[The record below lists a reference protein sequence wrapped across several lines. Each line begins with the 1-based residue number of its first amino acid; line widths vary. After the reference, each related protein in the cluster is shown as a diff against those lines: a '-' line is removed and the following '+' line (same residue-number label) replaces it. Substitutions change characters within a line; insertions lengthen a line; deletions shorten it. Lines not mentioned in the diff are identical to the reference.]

1 MNKNKKSLYR
11 LSIIAISVAGLFGAH
26 AVFAQDSQTKKTDSD
41 RLKEVEVV
49 GTSPLPGI
57 GIEKDKLPYDVQTV
71 TDEQLYRGQSL
82 NLTDYMS
89 RNLLGVNINEVQ
101 GSPFQADITYR
112 GFRLSGILGSS
123 QGMSVYLDGVRVN
136 EPFGDVVNWDMIPE
150 SAINNVT
157 LVPGSNPIYGLNT
170 LGGAL
175 AFTTKSG
182 LTAPGTE
189 VKLQAGSFGRMR
201 ADVAY
206 GSKSNDG
213 YHNFISATG
222 FREDGWRDH
231 SSGQLGNV
239 FAKVG
244 RQQNDSNWT
253 LSLLHGR
260 SNLLGNGLL
269 PSYSYGSG
277 LDYGPGF
284 DQEGQ
289 GRAIFTSR
297 TPGMYES
304 NRRWVY
310 THPDRTENQLTM
322 INFGL
327 QRLLDSETELAI
339 NAYVRNSKRKTV
351 GGDAE
356 IEADFDGGVFDEHD
370 NEVVLNKTALS
381 QTSYGTSS
389 NLTKIL
395 DRHQLTTGA
404 SFDASKTSFLG
415 SQEFDCQLAA
425 NRQVS
430 GCADSHDE
438 AKLFGRSYALGIYAS
453 DTYMLD
459 DRTHVTA
466 SARLN
471 HARVKN
477 DLTTYFGDP
486 GARDSRNTNESFSY
500 NSFNPSLGATYKAS
514 EAITWFGNIGQS
526 NRVPTAIELGC
537 ADKNNPCRLPTG
549 LQADPYLKQV
559 IARTIE
565 TGLRWRPSVDSAVS
579 VSLYRSENQDDIL
592 FRSTNS
598 NGMGYFDNF
607 SKTRRQGVDLSTLTT
622 FGRMTVQAG
631 YSYLHATYQAAGTLF
646 GGDREIEIT
655 PGTRIAGLPEH
666 TLKIASDYNFDEK
679 LTIGGTVLGVSSSV
693 SQGNEDG
700 KIGFKEGN
708 DIDQQRTVNAKIA
721 GYFLL
726 NLHSI
731 YRAEKGL
738 EYFARL
744 NNVFDTRFETYGLMA
759 LSMFQ
764 ADGTPII
771 SDNSQGPATINR
783 FVAPGAPRNFMVGL
797 RYRF

>member
-1 MNKNKKSLYR
+1 MNKNKNSLYR
-11 LSIIAISVAGLFGAH
+11 LSVIAISVAGLFGAH
-26 AVFAQDSQTKKTDSD
+26 GAFAQDNETKKTDSE

-206 GSKSNDG
+206 GSKSADG

-222 FREDGWRDH
+222 FREDGWRDN
-231 SSGQLGNV
+231 SNGQLGNV

-244 RQQNDSNWT
+244 RQQDDSNWT

-269 PSYSYGSG
+269 PSNHFGNEVDLDNESGGGSG
-277 LDYGPGF
+277 VRGSG
-284 DQEGQ
+284 
-289 GRAIFTSR
+289 I
-297 TPGMYES
+297 YES
-304 NRRWVY
+304 SRRGVY
-310 THPDRTENQLTM
+310 THPDRTRNELSQLTF
-322 INFGL
+322 NF
-327 QRLLDSETELAI
+327 QRILDSNTELAA
-339 NAYVRNSKRKTV
+339 NAYLRHSNRRTL

-356 IEADFDGGVFDEHD
+356 REDPGTGFKNEA
-370 NEVVLNKTALS
+370 VLNYTNTRS
-381 QTSYGTSS
+381 TSYGSS
-389 NLTKIL
+389 LNLTKL
-395 DRHQLTTGA
+395 YDRHQITVGGA
-404 SFDASKTSFLG
+404 FDASQSRYGG
-415 SQEFDCQLAA
+415 SQTDECELDTT
-425 NRQVS
+425 RGVV
-430 GCADSHDE
+430 GCTGTNLDE
-438 AKLFGRSYALGIYAS
+438 ARVRGNSYAVGLYGA
-453 DTYMLD
+453 DTYQLTEG
-459 DRTHVTA
+459 THITGA
-466 SARLN
+466 LRLN

-477 DLTTYFGDP
+477 TLTSYYEFVGGNLQRRDD
-486 GARDSRNTNESFSY
+486 GAGNDAPVSQKESFSY
-500 NSFNPSLGATYKAS
+500 NSLNPSIGLSHRLNEGMTV
-514 EAITWFGNIGQS
+514 FGNLSQS

-537 ADKNNPCRLPTG
+537 ADENNPCRLPTG

-565 TGLRWRPSVDSAVS
+565 TGIRWQITSDTSMTAAA
-579 VSLYRSENQDDIL
+579 YRSDNRDDIL
-592 FRSTNS
+592 FRALNAS
-598 NGMGYFDNF
+598 GFGYFSNF
-607 SKTRRQGVDLSTLTT
+607 SRTQRQGIDLSVSTT
-622 FGRMTVQAG
+622 VSMFAIRAN
-631 YSYLHATYQAAGTLF
+631 YSYLDATYQAEDSLF
-646 GGDREIEIT
+646 GGERDIRIK
-655 PGTRIAGLPEH
+655 PGDKIAGLPEH
-666 TLKIASDYNFDEK
+666 TLRLNVDWKSTEK
-679 LTIGGTVLGVSSSV
+679 LTVGGSLLATSSLI

-700 KIGFKEGN
+700 KIGIEDGET
-708 DIDQQRTVNAKIA
+708 ISASAKVK
-721 GYFLL
+721 GYTIL
-726 NLHSI
+726 NLNAN
-731 YRAEKGL
+731 YEAQKGL
-738 EYFARL
+738 DYFARL
-744 NNVFDTRFETYGLMA
+744 NNVFDTRYESYGLMA
-759 LSMFQ
+759 LSMF
-764 ADGTPII
+764 
-771 SDNSQGPATINR
+771 NSNGSAITAGGPNMSR